1 MRTTIYEDRESVV
14 YMPGKYYQVCFR
26 GHDGKG
32 DDKVLWVAADWIENK
47 ADAQLMAAAPD
58 LLAALEWAMDQIEY
72 DLDLDHQEQVKAA
85 YSAIA
90 RAKVEA

>member
-1 MRTTIYEDRESVV
+1 MGAEAVPHAPSLETGFANARLI
-14 YMPGKYYQVCFR
+14 
-26 GHDGKG
+26 
-32 DDKVLWVAADWIENK
+32 
-47 ADAQLMAAAPD
+47 AAAPD

-90 RAKVEA
+90 RAKGEA